1 MNPEKSHHKPSSHI
15 IVKKERDFHIGS
27 TAKERPELGK
37 QGAQDGGC
45 VAPEQSVLLGGLG
58 EGTHTAPAPGRVYT
72 GSYMPSCNAKVCWCA
87 PGGPAQPGHLTVFC
101 HHTTL
106 CPPGPKSSPAG
117 PGSAEPGQWQKAA
130 VGLGNAGQ
138 ALLRSLSF
146 GVCKAGCR
154 DPAWA
159 SRPPLGLQW
168 KKASLKSKKK

>member
-1 MNPEKSHHKPSSHI
+1 MNPEKSHHKPSPHI
-15 IVKKERDFHIGS
+15 IVKKERGIS
-27 TAKERPELGK
+27 TMAVQQRRGPSWASRVPKTVDVWPQNSL
-37 QGAQDGGC
+37 
-45 VAPEQSVLLGGLG
+45 LLGGLG

-106 CPPGPKSSPAG
+106 CPPGPNSSPAG

-138 ALLRSLSF
+138 ALLCSLSF

-159 SRPPLGLQW
+159 SRPPLDLQW